1 MASKTADLA
10 VNKAMITDL
19 IYTWRT
25 IPHRSGNNPA
35 GLNVGWGDGH
45 ITFSTTKAAFDQS
58 KYWDYDDQLS
68 NQNPGNNTPKFR
80 SILSLLRP

>member
-1 MASKTADLA
+1 
-10 VNKAMITDL
+10 MIPACATP
-19 IYTWRT
+19 IRCRF
-25 IPHRSGNNPA
+25 RSSTSNNPA